1 MEQEHKPRTSM
12 ILLLEHVHA
21 MDELTNEEFG
31 AFVRNYAQYVET
43 RLEPAY
49 DNDRAMRMLWKVVK
63 AFDDMNV
70 QKMEER
76 DKRRREANKKNINK
90 RWNDKK
96 YESIPMASQDTN
108 GINGIPNIPTDT
120 NGSLSV
126 SDSYLNLIKKKN
138 VKRKIPTQSNAS
150 RHQLSSKPK
159 NTLRT
164 RVTWNQKQNDLLT
177 ISRRMAGRSVNRL

>member
-1 MEQEHKPRTSM
+1 MEQEHKLRTSM

-21 MDELTNEEFG
+21 MDELTDEEFG

-43 RLEPAY
+43 GLEPAY

-96 YESIPMASQDTN
+96 YESIPMVSRDTN
-108 GINGIPNIPTDT
+108 GINSIPNIPTDT
-120 NGSLSV
+120 NGSYLYLIL
-126 SDSYLNLIKKKN
+126 YLNLIKKKN
-138 VKRKIPTQSNAS
+138 VKRKIPTKSNAS
-150 RHQLSSKPK
+150 KRRLSSKPE
-159 NTLRT
+159 NTFPIRA
-164 RVTWNQKQNDLLT
+164 TWNQKQSGLLT
-177 ISRRMAGRSVNRL
+177 TSRQMAGKSASRP